1 MRKSL
6 PLFALILALSA
17 ARAEEP
23 SALQQ
28 PKGGGRVSKMTLT
41 PNWVGESRFWYRN
54 DLDGGKKEFILVDAE
69 KGTRGPAFD
78 HTKLAAALAKTSGA
92 EVAATRLPFD
102 DIAFDG
108 DAVKFSAREREWKC
122 DLDKYEC
129 TDIGPAK
136 KPATPPAK
144 KKFGKGGGVEE
155 PNPPAPFPERE
166 GGERR
171 SWSMCDSNPRVVF
184 PRFRG

>member
-6 PLFALILALSA
+6 PLFALVLALSA

-28 PKGGGRVSKMTLT
+28 PKGGGRVAKMTLT

-54 DLDGGKKEFILVDAE
+54 DLDGGKKEFVLVDAE

-102 DIAFDG
+102 DIAFVG
-108 DAVKFSAREREWKC
+108 DTAVTFSARGREWTC
-122 DLDKYEC
+122 DLTQYEC
-129 TDIGPAK
+129 TDVGPAK
-136 KPATPPAK
+136 KPAPPPAK
-144 KKFGKGGGVEE
+144 KKFGKGGDLLSDFGFYPEGVTQHS
-155 PNPPAPFPERE
+155 P
-166 GGERR
+166 G
-171 SWSMCDSNPRVVF
+171 SPR
-184 PRFRG
+184 